1 MIDRITGRQRPG
13 ILRVPRPWRIEWN
26 RRPIVTELI
35 VLHVS
40 CVDSIGGRVVYHRRM
55 LLVGE
60 VLLGIRYVVLI
71 VSRCCRVATRMW
83 MTRWKKRLFL
93 THSAV
98 VPGRTDPTCNI
109 NRVYLLL
116 PYFFSL
122 FSFFTFLTNVSFL
135 FLFSMLPFMRSHRNW
150 YAFNISY
157 MYVWLSGTIFMMIV
171 HFVNVELKITENL

>member
-1 MIDRITGRQRPG
+1 MVTWLTTQLVIDRITGRQRPG

-35 VLHVS
+35 VLHVC

-98 VPGRTDPTCNI
+98 VPGRTYPTCNI
-109 NRVYLLL
+109 KLVYLLASCNL
-116 PYFFSL
+116 IAKAFIAL
-122 FSFFTFLTNVSFL
+122 LASFPPCSTLRL
-135 FLFSMLPFMRSHRNW
+135 E
-150 YAFNISY
+150 
-157 MYVWLSGTIFMMIV
+157 YV
-171 HFVNVELKITENL
+171 